1 MEGNSIIS
9 LAKNVLTKL
18 QGLSRTQ
25 AIIASVTAVV
35 TVGGVGTGGYLIYD
49 HTHSAPQETVVA
61 DVEMGPQLDVEAG
74 GSSGDED
81 LFLDVPADTEMIT
94 SETVEVTE
102 ETEAAEAK
110 ELYLVGTSIEK
121 DLKIKIQNQKSK
133 VVSGEPFVVSVTP
146 DKKGASAT
154 TYEDKDKDGII
165 YIDKIDAGKYKVDLQ
180 QVEGYEIKG
189 GSISVTVK
197 DEIEY
202 KKVDVTGEI
211 KKESEV
217 NVSVEDTAVN
227 NVPVESTLTDTVPLL
242 ESTVSAT
249 TVAKAD
255 VDQSNFSQAAASS
268 DVTTKTVSKTV
279 GVTPEKPDPGTETP
293 GGSESTETQKPSET
307 QKPTE
312 KPPTET
318 QQPTEKPPIE
328 TQDPT
333 TQPSES
339 ETTQPS
345 ESETTSETPGGPTD
359 PITPTDPTTPSQGEG
374 GTTGDDAGGS
384 VDATPTASV
393 VRHYAA
399 RVAAKAGATASATV
413 TATISLPK
421 SVTLYNS
428 DNAASNSYTLT
439 LGIQDDNKI
448 IKSVEWG
455 TTNSEWVGLSATTGN
470 SVTLTNKL
478 KNGTVNVNVAAT
490 VTYELDDKG
499 ATWSERIQT
508 TVYIK
513 NPSDTATVLK
523 DKSGNTLYVDEK
535 ATKPATLKD
544 YASHDKFYTLP
555 KYTGWQ
561 TIDGKV
567 YYYNASNQA
576 VTGNQVI
583 GGVMYTFAEDGSMS
597 QSSGSRGIDVSKW
610 QGNIDWGAVATSGIS
625 FAIIRV
631 GYRGATTGA
640 LIEDPYFRQ
649 NIAGATRAG
658 IKVGVYF
665 FTQAVNEAEAIEEAS
680 MAVSLISGY
689 KVTYP
694 VFIDTESATNGRAN
708 GLDVGTR
715 TAVVQAFCRTVAS
728 SGYKAG
734 VYASKS
740 WYNSKLN
747 TSGLSNYTIWVA
759 QYNATCT
766 YTGKYNMWQYTS
778 KGSVPGINGNVD
790 MNISYTGY

>member
-9 LAKNVLTKL
+9 LVKNVLTKL

-35 TVGGVGTGGYLIYD
+35 TVGGVGTGGYLIHD
-49 HTHSAPQETVVA
+49 HMQNKPQEAVVA
-61 DVEMGPQLDVEAG
+61 DVMIGPEADVGTDDG
-74 GSSGDED
+74 GEQIP
-81 LFLDVPADTEMIT
+81 LDVPVDTEVIT
-94 SETVEVTE
+94 SEMVEVTE

-165 YIDKIDAGKYKVDLQ
+165 YIDKIDAGKYKVELQ

-227 NVPVESTLTDTVPLL
+227 NVPVESTLTDTVQLL

-255 VDQSNFSQAAASS
+255 VDQSNFTNASASS
-268 DVTTKTVSKTV
+268 EMNTVTVSKTIH
-279 GVTPEKPDPGTETP
+279 VTPEPPEPGTEAP
-293 GGSESTETQKPSET
+293 GPGNSESTEKPPTET

-318 QQPTEKPPIE
+318 QQPTETQPTE
-328 TQDPT
+328 TQQPNPQPTETQQPDP
-333 TQPSES
+333 
-339 ETTQPS
+339 QPS
-345 ESETTSETPGGPTD
+345 ESETTSETPGGA
-359 PITPTDPTTPSQGEG
+359 TDPTTPTDPSQGTDGNGDSTG
-374 GTTGDDAGGS
+374 GAETTQ
-384 VDATPTASV
+384 TASV
-393 VRHYAA
+393 ARHGVA
-399 RVAAKAGATASATV
+399 RVAAKANEPTTKAV
-413 TATISLPK
+413 TATFSLPK
-421 SVTLYNS
+421 TVTLYNS

-439 LGIQDDNKI
+439 LGIKDDNKI

-455 TTNSEWVGLSATTGN
+455 TTNAEWVGLSATTGN

-478 KNGTVNVNVAAT
+478 KTGTVDVNVAAT
-490 VTYELDDKG
+490 VTYERDDTG

-513 NPSDTATVLK
+513 NPSDTGTVLK
-523 DKSGNTLYVDEK
+523 DKAGNTLYVDEK

-544 YASHDKFYTLP
+544 YASNDKFYTLP

-715 TAVVQAFCRTVAS
+715 TAVVQAFCRTVAA

-747 TSGLSNYTIWVA
+747 ASGLSNYTIWVA